1 MAEATASLSPNRAL
15 ERIRGH
21 RHAVIM
27 HAQQSA
33 KKAALTQLRARG
45 LKVAHFSAR
54 EIRMLADVEF
64 ERNRARLLAEA
75 EVAIATWP
83 GFARWRC
90 AELSNNAQP
99 ATSCSTS
106 EISVQKSGAK

>member
-1 MAEATASLSPNRAL
+1 MAEATRSLSSKRAI
-15 ERIRGH
+15 ERIRRH
-21 RHAVIM
+21 RHAVIELAM
-27 HAQQSA
+27 QTA
-33 KKAALTQLRARG
+33 KKSVLAQLRAQG
-45 LKVAHFSAR
+45 LKVADFSAR
-54 EIRMLADVEF
+54 ELRVLADAEF

-83 GFARWRC
+83 GFAYWRC

-99 ATSCSTS
+99 ATPCSTG